1 MGAPEANRG
10 KGGADGGHSP
20 REGAVR
26 SGRGRRGGRN
36 ALKREMAALLG
47 AGNIGVPPWGQSA
60 AEWAL
65 PARMGAMG
73 GDARAAPRGGRGLS
87 GGTATRNAFKREMA
101 ALLGAEGIVAP
112 PRGRWAAKGA
122 FPGLPGAMGAI
133 DGGGHRADGIA
144 PMAAGAALRAHADT
158 RAPSVRP
165 RPTRAHRAP
174 APYLN
179 NFFYFFLNPHWY
191 TTCNPMG
198 APCTVGAPRLSGTRG
213 VPALRHGT
221 PRKGW
226 CTEVSRGFLRP
237 RVYARA

>member
-10 KGGADGGHSP
+10 KGGG
-20 REGAVR
+20 
-26 SGRGRRGGRN
+26 GRRAFPTRGGGAIGEGEARRAKRAKTRNGGASRGGEYRSATLGPKRGGMGAPGANGGNGGRC
-36 ALKREMAALLG
+36 
-47 AGNIGVPPWGQSA
+47 AGSPP
-60 AEWAL
+60 
-65 PARMGAMG
+65 
-73 GDARAAPRGGRGLS
+73 GGRGLS

-101 ALLGAEGIVAP
+101 ARLGAGGIVAP

-144 PMAAGAALRAHADT
+144 PMAAGAAPRAHADT
-158 RAPSVRP
+158 RAPIVRP

-179 NFFYFFLNPHWY
+179 NSFYFFLNPHWY
-191 TTCNPMG
+191 TTCTPMG